1 MPPRECS
8 AANRSWCWPND
19 MTNIG
24 TDLQA
29 SILIVDD
36 DRGSL
41 LAMEEVLRGLGAR
54 LVTASSGEAALRA
67 VLDEDFAAILMDVR
81 MPGIDGFTT
90 ARMIRERS
98 RSRNT
103 PIIFLTAAQEEVSA
117 QFQGYQAGAVDFIVK
132 PVIPEVLKSKL
143 AVFVGLHDMN
153 RMLSAELA
161 ERALTEQR
169 LRSSEENLRALA
181 AHLQSVREE
190 ERIHIAR
197 EIHDELGQALTG
209 LKYDINALAKA
220 VGVGGAAAI
229 EGKPAHLCQQIDRI
243 INSVRRIASG
253 LRPEVLD
260 EIGLAAAIEW
270 QAREF
275 QRRTG
280 VRCLVDIPSGF
291 TDPDRD
297 RSTALFR
304 IFQELLTNVARHA
317 NATRVKVALDEG
329 DKLRLCVEDNGRGI
343 KEEQHRGSKSLGLL
357 GLRER
362 VQPFGGSLEIKG
374 VEGKGTR
381 VMVEIPLQI
390 DQPVFHA

>member
-1 MPPRECS
+1 M
-8 AANRSWCWPND
+8 D
-19 MTNIG
+19 DT
-24 TDLQA
+24 LQA

-36 DRGSL
+36 DRASVV
-41 LAMEEVLRGLGAR
+41 AMQEILTSLGAR
-54 LVTASSGEAALRA
+54 LVTASSGEEALRC
-67 VLDEDFAAILMDVR
+67 VLEDDFAAILMDVK

-90 ARMIRERS
+90 AKMIRERK
-98 RSRNT
+98 RSRYT
-103 PIIFLTAAQEEVSA
+103 PIIFLTAESSEDLTGM
-117 QFQGYQAGAVDFIVK
+117 FRGYQAGAVDYIPK
-132 PVIPEVLKSKL
+132 PPIPEVLKSKL

-209 LKYDINALAKA
+209 LKFDIGKLAKSA
-220 VGVGGAAAI
+220 CREDPETSEKIAG
-229 EGKPAHLCQQIDRI
+229 LSQNIDRI

-260 EIGLAAAIEW
+260 EIGLSAAIEW

-280 VRCLVDIPSGF
+280 VRCTVEIEPGF
-291 TDPDRD
+291 ADPDKE

-317 NATRVKVALDEG
+317 NATRVNA
-329 DKLRLCVEDNGRGI
+329 RLADDHGLSLVVEDNGRGVRS
-343 KEEQHRGSKSLGLL
+343 EELEGNKSLGFL

-362 VQPFGGSLEIKG
+362 VLAFGGSIDVRGE
-374 VEGKGTR
+374 EGKGTK
-381 VMVEIPLQI
+381 VSVLIPNLQQ
-390 DQPVFHA
+390 QPTFHA

>member
-1 MPPRECS
+1 MADSPH
-8 AANRSWCWPND
+8 
-19 MTNIG
+19 
-24 TDLQA
+24 A

-36 DRGSL
+36 DRAGV
-41 LAMEEVLRGLGAR
+41 LAMEEVLKSLGSR
-54 LVTASSGEAALRA
+54 LVSAGSGEEALRC

-90 ARMIRERS
+90 ARMIRQRRRS
-98 RSRNT
+98 KYT
-103 PIIFLTAAQEEVSA
+103 PIIFLTAAQEDLASM
-117 QFQGYQAGAVDFIVK
+117 FRGYQAGAVDYIVK
-132 PVIPEVLKSKL
+132 PVIPEVLRSKL

-153 RMLSAELA
+153 RMLNAELA

-169 LRSSEENLRALA
+169 LRTSEENLRALA

-209 LKYDINALAKA
+209 LKFDIGAIAKGCSAGDAQA
-220 VGVGGAAAI
+220 VAEKSQVASHA
-229 EGKPAHLCQQIDRI
+229 IDRI

-260 EIGLAAAIEW
+260 EIGLGAAIDW

-280 VRCLVDIPSGF
+280 IRCLVEMPPKF
-291 TDPDRD
+291 VDPDQE
-297 RSTALFR
+297 RSTAIFR

-317 NATRVKVALDEG
+317 NATRVEVKLEEG
-329 DKLRLCVEDNGRGI
+329 DEEGLRLTVADNGRGI
-343 KEEQHRGSKSLGLL
+343 RTTEFESPTSLGFL

-362 VQPFGGSLEIKG
+362 VLAFAGTIDVNGE
-374 VEGKGTR
+374 EGKGTT
-381 VMVEIPLQI
+381 VSVTIPTTAT
-390 DQPVFHA
+390 QPVFHA

>member
-1 MPPRECS
+1 MG
-8 AANRSWCWPND
+8 AAD
-19 MTNIG
+19 F
-24 TDLQA
+24 LQA
-29 SILIVDD
+29 SILVVDD
-36 DRGSL
+36 DRGSRMAVEHML
-41 LAMEEVLRGLGAR
+41 GPLGAR
-54 LVTASSGEAALRA
+54 IVTAASGEEALKR
-67 VLDEDFAAILMDVR
+67 VLEEDFAAILMDVQ

-90 ARMIRERS
+90 ASMIRERN

-103 PIIFLTAAQEEVSA
+103 PIIFMTAAQEDLTSM
-117 QFQGYQAGAVDFIVK
+117 FRSYRAGAVDYMVK
-132 PVIPEVLKSKL
+132 PPMPEILRSKL
-143 AVFVGLHDMN
+143 AFFVGLHDMN

-169 LRSSEENLRALA
+169 LRASEENLRALA

-209 LKYDINALAKA
+209 LKYDIASLVKSAGAETPESLAAKA
-220 VGVGGAAAI
+220 QGLNQA
-229 EGKPAHLCQQIDRI
+229 IDRI
-243 INSVRRIASG
+243 INAVRRISSG

-260 EIGLAAAIEW
+260 EIGLHAAVEW

-280 VRCLVDIPSGF
+280 IRCNVEISPGF
-291 TDPDRD
+291 TNPDKE

-317 NATRVKVALDEG
+317 HATRVNVTLADAESLAL
-329 DKLRLCVEDNGRGI
+329 KVEDNGRGI
-343 KEEQHRGSKSLGLL
+343 QESEFESPRSLGFL

-362 VQPFGGSLEIKG
+362 VLAFGGSIDVKG
-374 VEGKGTR
+374 HEGTGTT
-381 VMVEIPLQI
+381 VTVCIPLTAQ
-390 DQPVFHA
+390 QPVFHA

>member
-1 MPPRECS
+1 MNES
-8 AANRSWCWPND
+8 
-19 MTNIG
+19 T
-24 TDLQA
+24 QA

-36 DRGSL
+36 DRGSQI
-41 LAMEEVLRGLGAR
+41 AMREVLSTLGAR
-54 LVTASSGEAALRA
+54 LVTAGSGEEALRC
-67 VLDEDFAAILMDVR
+67 VLDDDFAAILMDVR

-90 ARMIRERS
+90 ARMIRERK
-98 RSRNT
+98 RSRYT
-103 PIIFLTAAQEEVSA
+103 PIIFLTAAVEDLSTM
-117 QFQGYQAGAVDFIVK
+117 FRGYQAGAVDYINK
-132 PVIPEVLKSKL
+132 PVIPEVLRSKL

-169 LRSSEENLRALA
+169 LRTSEENLRALA

-209 LKYDINALAKA
+209 LKYDIGSFAKA
-220 VGVGGAAAI
+220 YVKNDPETAERTQALSLA
-229 EGKPAHLCQQIDRI
+229 IDRI

-260 EIGLAAAIEW
+260 EIGLSAALEW
-270 QAREF
+270 QSREF

-280 VRCLVDIPSGF
+280 IRCTVEVTPGF
-291 TDPDRD
+291 SDPDKE

-317 NATRVKVALDEG
+317 NASRVKATLSHGDALG
-329 DKLRLCVEDNGRGI
+329 LSVEDNGRGI
-343 KEEQHRGSKSLGLL
+343 KDVEIESPTSLGFM

-362 VQPFGGSLEIKG
+362 VLAFGGNLEVKG
-374 VEGKGTR
+374 EEGKGTR
-381 VMVEIPLQI
+381 VSVSIPMTAQ
-390 DQPVFHA
+390 QPVFHA

>member
-1 MPPRECS
+1 MG
-8 AANRSWCWPND
+8 D
-19 MTNIG
+19 
-24 TDLQA
+24 DLQA

-41 LAMEEVLRGLGAR
+41 IAMEEVLKGLGAR
-54 LVTASSGEAALRA
+54 LVTAISGEEALRR
-67 VLDEDFAAILMDVR
+67 VLEDDFAAILMDVR

-90 ARMIRERS
+90 AKLIRERN
-98 RSRNT
+98 RSRHT
-103 PIIFLTAAQEEVSA
+103 PIIFLTAAQEDLSTS
-117 QFQGYQAGAVDFIVK
+117 FRGYQAGAVDFIVK
-132 PVIPEVLKSKL
+132 PVIPEVLRSKL

-161 ERALTEQR
+161 ERSMTEQR
-169 LRSSEENLRALA
+169 LRTSEENLRALA

-209 LKYDINALAKA
+209 LKYDINALAKSVA
-220 VGVGGAAAI
+220 TGGAEAI
-229 EGKPAHLCQQIDRI
+229 GDKPAHLCQQIDRI

-260 EIGLAAAIEW
+260 EIGLAAAVEW

-280 VRCLVDIPSGF
+280 IRCLVEISPGF
-291 TDPDRD
+291 HDPDKE

-317 NATRVKVALDEG
+317 HATRVSVHLADDEFLAL
-329 DKLRLCVEDNGRGI
+329 KVEDNGRGI
-343 KEEQHRGSKSLGLL
+343 QEQEFESPRSLGFL

-362 VQPFGGSLEIKG
+362 VLAFGGSIEVKG
-374 VEGKGTR
+374 RQGEGTT
-381 VMVEIPLQI
+381 VSVAIPSHVQ
-390 DQPVFHA
+390 QPVFHA